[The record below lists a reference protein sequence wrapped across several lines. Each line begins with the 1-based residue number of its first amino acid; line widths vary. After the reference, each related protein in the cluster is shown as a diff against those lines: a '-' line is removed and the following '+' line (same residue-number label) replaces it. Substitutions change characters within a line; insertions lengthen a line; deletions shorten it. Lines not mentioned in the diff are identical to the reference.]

1 MLNSP
6 SVHVNGT
13 RRVQTRNKSK
23 NITFQ
28 TMSEKK
34 KQTMR
39 VKYIKIKRYR
49 CQYCCSYNI
58 LASFWG
64 CFNVL
69 RRLISVF
76 YIQKLNHYNTFR
88 LPVFFHELLEISP
101 SGLGSETETSSQRVF
116 LRTKSVIWGDLSGCQ
131 GLWIG
136 FKVDT
141 FKFLC
146 RQKNMRK
153 LTNVLFLL
161 H

>member
-1 MLNSP
+1 MIYCSAQNFNKIVKLS
-6 SVHVNGT
+6 NGF
-13 RRVQTRNKSK
+13 RK
-23 NITFQ
+23 FFF
-28 TMSEKK
+28 
-34 KQTMR
+34 
-39 VKYIKIKRYR
+39 
-49 CQYCCSYNI
+49 CCCCSYNI

-76 YIQKLNHYNTFR
+76 YIQQLNHYNTFR

-131 GLWIG
+131 GLWVG